1 MQSLI
6 TPPRSRN
13 WKIGEGKE
21 VINRF
26 ERGLNDRRNRT
37 RRGKPSSSM
46 TDRGYPSEC
55 LPPPIFSFLSRY
67 FLSRIEV
74 APVNTRQV
82 VGARLA
88 SSVIRGRFVRV
99 EPLSNYTA
107 AYSDRREGRSISL
120 FIFSKRGNDQEERY
134 ALFDRFRIRWKV
146 LFRGAGVVVGGSGLR
161 GGGKA
166 PSSH

>member
-1 MQSLI
+1 M
-6 TPPRSRN
+6 
-13 WKIGEGKE
+13 
-21 VINRF
+21 
-26 ERGLNDRRNRT
+26 
-37 RRGKPSSSM
+37 
-46 TDRGYPSEC
+46 
-55 LPPPIFSFLSRY
+55 
-67 FLSRIEV
+67 

-82 VGARLA
+82 VETVGARLA

-146 LFRGAGVVVGGSGLR
+146 LFRGAGVVVGWVEGVVSGEEGKRHLPIRREIDFARGSPYRR
-161 GGGKA
+161 GA
-166 PSSH
+166 LM

>member
-1 MQSLI
+1 M
-6 TPPRSRN
+6 
-13 WKIGEGKE
+13 
-21 VINRF
+21 
-26 ERGLNDRRNRT
+26 
-37 RRGKPSSSM
+37 
-46 TDRGYPSEC
+46 
-55 LPPPIFSFLSRY
+55 
-67 FLSRIEV
+67 

-161 GGGKA
+161 GKRHLPIRREIDFARGSPYRRGA
-166 PSSH
+166 LM